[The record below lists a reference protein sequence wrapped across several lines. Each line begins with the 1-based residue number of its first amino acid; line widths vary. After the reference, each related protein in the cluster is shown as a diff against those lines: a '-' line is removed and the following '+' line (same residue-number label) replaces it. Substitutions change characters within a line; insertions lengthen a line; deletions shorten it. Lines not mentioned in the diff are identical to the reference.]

1 MQKNNGRTVKI
12 SNFENVLWLIDNKG
26 VKNRY
31 PKSQPT
37 AVLKIAQSFKY

>member
-31 PKSQPT
+31 PKSQLYRR
-37 AVLKIAQSFKY
+37 LKNSTKF